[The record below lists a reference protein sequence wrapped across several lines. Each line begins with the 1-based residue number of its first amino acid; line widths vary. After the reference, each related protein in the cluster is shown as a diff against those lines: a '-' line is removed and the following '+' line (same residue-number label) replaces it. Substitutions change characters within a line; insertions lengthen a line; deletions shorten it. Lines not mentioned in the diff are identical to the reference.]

1 MLKGSLSNLNQRNV
15 RDRLLPESYDYT
27 NTNILSKTNLKI
39 STARSQIPTKA
50 LKGYFKKKTSL
61 ESNILCLNQDKTI
74 SLANMNKNLPERKKI
89 SRVWSNFF
97 FYPPLTTKKRFP
109 HFPSQRRWI
118 QASHVNV
125 TADVIL
131 PQLEHFCSR
140 QSFSQTLLEKHR

>member
-1 MLKGSLSNLNQRNV
+1 MLKGSLSNSNQRNV
-15 RDRLLPESYDYT
+15 RDRLLPKSYDYT

-97 FYPPLTTKKRFP
+97 FYPPPL
-109 HFPSQRRWI
+109 QRRKGFLTFLLKEGGFK
-118 QASHVNV
+118 QAM
-125 TADVIL
+125 
-131 PQLEHFCSR
+131 
-140 QSFSQTLLEKHR
+140 